1 MSESDGGGGTQHGG
15 VGRKRANSSSTGGRN
30 IPSPPRNTSVSSAS
44 GASVTPAPSPAPA
57 PAPGPTS
64 KKKQKKGSRGSG
76 TGLQAY
82 VPPASGVVIS
92 RSAEDCAPQLTMPHK
107 DQLTVTGH
115 KGFRMARA
123 TKGVSNGTWYWECTV
138 LPPETTEGHC
148 RLGWSLPAGKLQG
161 PVGYDK
167 FSYAYRDIAGSKVH
181 DSHRSD
187 NYGEPWGPGDVIGFL
202 IKLKSPT
209 PEEIIDTVG
218 GSSDSGRHGMTAAAA
233 AAALAAGQSPSELA
247 ATAASD
253 TAAGDSFN
261 EIRFFKNGRDQGVA
275 YSALKPGTFF
285 PAVSLYMGGSVRVN
299 FGPDFVYPPPR
310 SLGYKP
316 VAALRPYSK
325 DEMKSQR
332 KETKRE
338 RAARGLE
345 TTTRQTGGAPPLPS
359 LDGSTTNNGI
369 GKSASTAEVSTAAS
383 AINNNPSKTASVSS
397 REEGDGSEG
406 RASPPPPAD
415 AGGESDK
422 RPEARDRAGEGKATT
437 SSLPCS
443 PPGEGGEGEA
453 VGSGKAAAE
462 KPPRKDAGS
471 PEGRKEKDGEETS
484 VKGGEEAR
492 GKVSKAEAAT
502 SASADGQ
509 KGSGGGSSPM
519 EIEGAGAGGEGK
531 ATVREKVPRSAAVLV
546 RNSEAGKP
554 SERDAMRR
562 TGGAKE
568 PSSGTAPAAAAAGSG
583 KEAASPMDADGEKDG
598 ENNS

>member
-15 VGRKRANSSSTGGRN
+15 GGRKRANSSSTGGRN
-30 IPSPPRNTSVSSAS
+30 SPSPPRNASVSSAS
-44 GASVTPAPSPAPA
+44 GASVTSAPSPAPA
-57 PAPGPTS
+57 SAPGPTS
-64 KKKQKKGSRGSG
+64 KKKQKKGSRGSS
-76 TGLQAY
+76 TGSQAY
-82 VPPASGVVIS
+82 TPPASGVVIS

-181 DSHRSD
+181 DSLRSD

-218 GSSDSGRHGMTAAAA
+218 ASSDSGRNGMTAAAA

-253 TAAGDSFN
+253 TAAGDPFN

-275 YSALKPGTFF
+275 YSAMKPGTYF

-359 LDGSTTNNGI
+359 LSGSTTNNVTGN
-369 GKSASTAEVSTAAS
+369 SASTAGASTAAS
-383 AINNNPSKTASVSS
+383 AINNNPSTPASVSS
-397 REEGDGSEG
+397 REGDESEG

-415 AGGESDK
+415 AGGEGDK
-422 RPEARDRAGEGKATT
+422 RLEARDSAGDGKTT
-437 SSLPCS
+437 TPSISSS
-443 PPGEGGEGEA
+443 PTGKGAEGEV
-453 VGSGKAAAE
+453 VGSEKAAAVML
-462 KPPRKDAGS
+462 PRKDEGC

-484 VKGGEEAR
+484 EKGGEEAR
-492 GKVSKAEAAT
+492 GKVFKAEAAT
-502 SASADGQ
+502 SADGQ
-509 KGSGGGSSPM
+509 RGGGGGSSPM
-519 EIEGAGAGGEGK
+519 EVEGKGVEGEGK
-531 ATVREKVPRSAAVLV
+531 ATILNKEPRSATALV
-546 RNSEAGKP
+546 RNSDAGER
-554 SERDAMRR
+554 SEGNTMRK

-568 PSSGTAPAAAAAGSG
+568 PSSATATAAVAAVSG
-583 KEAASPMDADGEKDG
+583 KEAASPMDIDGEKDG
-598 ENNS
+598 EKNN

>member
-15 VGRKRANSSSTGGRN
+15 GGRKRANSSSTGGRN
-30 IPSPPRNTSVSSAS
+30 SPSPPGNASVSSAS
-44 GASVTPAPSPAPA
+44 GASVTPA

-64 KKKQKKGSRGSG
+64 KKKQKKGSRGSS
-76 TGLQAY
+76 TGSQAY
-82 VPPASGVVIS
+82 IPPASGVVVS

-187 NYGEPWGPGDVIGFL
+187 NYGEPWGPGDVIGFF
-202 IKLKSPT
+202 IRLKSPT

-218 GSSDSGRHGMTAAAA
+218 ASSDSGRHGMTAASA

-253 TAAGDSFN
+253 TAAGDPFN

-275 YSALKPGTFF
+275 YSAMKPGTYF

-299 FGPDFVYPPPR
+299 FGPEFVYPPPR

-316 VAALRPYSK
+316 VAALRPFSK

-359 LDGSTTNNGI
+359 LNGATANNGN
-369 GKSASTAEVSTAAS
+369 GNSASTVGASTAAS
-383 AINNNPSKTASVSS
+383 AMNNNPSKTASVSS

-406 RASPPPPAD
+406 RASPLPPAD

-422 RPEARDRAGEGKATT
+422 KPEARDRAEEGKSMT
-437 SSLPCS
+437 SSLPSS
-443 PPGEGGEGEA
+443 PPGKGGEGEA
-453 VGSGKAAAE
+453 VGSEKAAAVM
-462 KPPRKDAGS
+462 PPRKDEGS

-484 VKGGEEAR
+484 EKGGEEAR

-502 SASADGQ
+502 SADGQ
-509 KGSGGGSSPM
+509 KGGGDGSSPM
-519 EIEGAGAGGEGK
+519 EIEGEGAGGEGK
-531 ATVREKVPRSAAVLV
+531 ATIRENEPRSAAVLV
-546 RNSEAGKP
+546 RNSDAGEP
-554 SERDAMRR
+554 SEGDAVRK
-562 TGGAKE
+562 TGGTKE
-568 PSSGTAPAAAAAGSG
+568 PSSGTATATAAAVSG
-583 KEAASPMDADGEKDG
+583 KEAASPMDVDGEKDG
-598 ENNS
+598 EKKT